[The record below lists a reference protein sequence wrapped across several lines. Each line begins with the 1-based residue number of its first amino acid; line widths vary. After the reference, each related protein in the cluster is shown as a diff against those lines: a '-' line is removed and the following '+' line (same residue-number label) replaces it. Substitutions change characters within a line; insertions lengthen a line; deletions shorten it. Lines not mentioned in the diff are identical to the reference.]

1 MKASKSRYLATAF
14 ILTAAFHVPAQAE
27 NLTIQGNP
35 SGSEV
40 VIQLDPSLAGKKI
53 QVFAAASQATHQ
65 VADIAVAGGGGEVVT
80 AQGFSFLATEPELN
94 GVAAGG
100 IPLELYASAE
110 KYDQLIIPLDDGS
123 DGGGSSS
130 SIPGGGGGD
139 PDPSCGCLTPEVK
152 EQLLAAFRRNNPNLT
167 EQAFCKLWPAPPSG
181 SCGSSGSSSSEGS
194 ELGGKKSVSATAFI
208 PFNRCDP
215 KLRHGVVVTIDL
227 KDVAADKLTGRSL
240 VVATKLRKQ
249 KGQSKAAFKISDG
262 KKFPGWISLTASLSN
277 HSPTDQ
283 IQFVNYDGHSRLRVR
298 TASKRGDIVPY
309 NQVNYKR
316 TPINNMLKGGRG
328 TVEVTKYGEG
338 YSFCANFTK
347 RKRQEFNGYK
357 KMR

>member
-1 MKASKSRYLATAF
+1 MKASRIRYLTTAF
-14 ILTAAFHVPAQAE
+14 ILTAAFHVPAKAQ
-27 NLTIQGNP
+27 NLTVQGNP

-40 VIQLDPSLAGKKI
+40 VIQLDPSMAGKKI
-53 QVFAAASQATHQ
+53 QVFTAASQATHQ

-80 AQGFSFLATEPELN
+80 VQGFSFAASEPALN
-94 GVAAGG
+94 GVASGG
-100 IPLELYASAE
+100 IPLDLYYSAE
-110 KYDQLIIPLDDGS
+110 RYQQLTIPLDDGS
-123 DGGGSSS
+123 DGGGASS
-130 SIPGGGGGD
+130 SIPGGGGE

-167 EQAFCKLWPAPPSG
+167 EQAFCQIWPAPPSG
-181 SCGSSGSSSSEGS
+181 SCGSSSSSSSEGS
-194 ELGGKKSVSATAFI
+194 ELDGKKSVSATAFI

-227 KDVAADKLTGRSL
+227 KDVASDKLTGRSL

-262 KKFPGWISLTASLSN
+262 KKFPGWISLTASLSGY
-277 HSPTDQ
+277 SPTDQ
-283 IQFVNYDGHSRLRVR
+283 IRFVSYRGQSRLRVR
-298 TASKRGDIVPY
+298 TASTRGDIVPY
-309 NQVNYKR
+309 NMVNYKR